1 MKYPTGEPFT
11 FAGLEPH
18 DCRYECSA
26 VAVLPIPYEATTSFV
41 AGTRNGPREILHAS
55 RFLELY
61 DEELDGEVSRVGIC
75 TLPELECVVSSP
87 ADMVRHIYGAAK
99 SILDDGKFLVSLG
112 GEHTITPP
120 LVEAHLEHHPGLSVL
135 AIDAHA
141 DLRST
146 YQGSDYSHAC
156 AMRRVLEMTSGVQV
170 GIRSISME
178 ETAALPSLTTR
189 IFYAHKMRTDPH
201 WQREAVEAL
210 GDPVYVTVDL
220 DGLDPALMPAVGTP
234 EPGGL
239 DWFQLLDL
247 LKEVTIRRRV
257 VGFDVNELAPIPGFS
272 APNFTAAK
280 IVYKL
285 LGYVF
290 AERIS
295 ADSTGRV

>member
-18 DCRYECSA
+18 DNLYESAA
-26 VAVLPIPYEATTSFV
+26 VAVLPIPYEATTSFA

-61 DEELDGEVSRVGIC
+61 DEELEAEIHRVGIC
-75 TLPELECVVSSP
+75 TVPELECTVSSP
-87 ADMVRHIYGAAK
+87 ADMVRRIHSAARG
-99 SILDDGKFLVSLG
+99 ILDDGKFLVSLG

-120 LVEAHLEHHPGLSVL
+120 LVEAHLECHPGLSVL

-146 YQGSDYSHAC
+146 YQGSDFSHAC
-156 AMRRVLEMTSGVQV
+156 AMRRVLEMTSAVQV
-170 GIRSISME
+170 GIRSISVE
-178 ETAALPSLTTR
+178 ETAALPSLATR
-189 IFYAHKMRTDPH
+189 IFYAHQMGRSSR
-201 WQREAVEAL
+201 WQSEAVQAL
-210 GDPVYVTVDL
+210 KDPVYVTIDL

-239 DWFQLLDL
+239 DWFQLLGF
-247 LKEVTIRRRV
+247 LKEVTSRRRV
-257 VGFDVNELAPIPGFS
+257 VGFDVNELAPIPGLS

-280 IVYKL
+280 LVYKL

-290 AERIS
+290 AERVS
-295 ADSTGRV
+295 AVSTGRA